1 MDPNYKP
8 SERQKNCRYSFPYSG
23 KKMNQTACRKKWDE
37 AETSDSEAYVTN
49 EECEACECY
58 KNRYIEY
65 PIQVNAIETEKL
77 EGMMM
82 YVSGSLVRIK
92 PCAEEYKGKT
102 YLGLYLGHLPLKNT
116 ISYDE
121 EKQVLKVGAV
131 HNPAIYVFSLKKIIF
146 GAESWW
152 CKINSPEDMK
162 EISEEEI
169 NNTWYVKLLKTMCQE
184 EKEL

>member
-8 SERQKNCRYSFPYSG
+8 SERQKNCKYSFLYNG
-23 KKMNQTACRKKWDE
+23 KEMNQTICGNKLTKQDNSINER
-37 AETSDSEAYVTN
+37 YVTN
-49 EECEACECY
+49 EDCKACECY
-58 KNRYIEY
+58 KSRYIEY

-82 YVSGSLVRIK
+82 YASGCLVQIK

-102 YLGLYLGHLPLKNT
+102 YLGLYLGDLPIMNN

-131 HNPAIYVFSLKKIIF
+131 HNPAIYVFALKKIIF

-152 CKINSPEDMK
+152 HKINSPEEMK
-162 EISEEEI
+162 EISKEEI
-169 NNTWYVKLLKTMCQE
+169 NNTWYVKLLNSMCQE
-184 EKEL
+184 ET

>member
-8 SERQKNCRYSFPYSG
+8 SERQKNCKYSFLYNG
-23 KKMNQTACRKKWDE
+23 KKMNQTVCRKKLNELE
-37 AETSDSEAYVTN
+37 AYDSEGYVSN
-49 EECEACECY
+49 EDCEACECY
-58 KNRYIEY
+58 KSRYIEY

-82 YVSGSLVRIK
+82 YASGCPVRIK
-92 PCAEEYKGKT
+92 PCAEEYKGKS
-102 YLGLYLGHLPLKNT
+102 YLGLYLGDLPMMNN
-116 ISYDE
+116 ISYNE

-131 HNPAIYVFSLKKIIF
+131 HNPAIYVFALKKIIF

-162 EISEEEI
+162 DISEEEI
-169 NNTWYVKLLKTMCQE
+169 NNTWYVKLLKAMCQE
-184 EKEL
+184 ET